1 MNLRQIA
8 NRQTSGVNPNLTVQ
22 LYSYGVFTTSPS
34 GKTVASYAAP
44 VPVVAQVQ
52 ALTKKEIEHID
63 ALNLSPCERAAY
75 VNGQIKAF
83 DRVEQTG
90 GDFLYFENRWWKVMA
105 ILEGWTTAGWCK
117 VALVGQIEGAI

>member
-1 MNLRQIA
+1 MNLRNMA
-8 NRQTSGVNPNLTVQ
+8 NRVTSAINPNLSVQ
-22 LYSYGVFTTSPS
+22 HRPYAGYSTLGTGKVAVTYG
-34 GKTVASYAAP
+34 AARP
-44 VPVVAQVQ
+44 LVAQVQ

-63 ALNLSPCERAAY
+63 NMNLSPCDRAAY
-75 VNGQIKAF
+75 VNGQLQAY

-117 VALVGQIEGAI
+117 VALVGQLQGPT